1 VEATPSIDVMRW
13 HRLGHLDNPV
23 HLTWA
28 WHRGGETVGSIRV
41 ATGWYNVTL
50 TYRVRNFDGVCE
62 DINQVVSI
70 VWTPCRLGG
79 ERPWFRCPCA
89 QLVTRLYGAGR
100 LFACR
105 QCYGLVYA
113 CQQAIPRDRNLI
125 QARKIRERLGGD
137 ANVLNPLPSKPS
149 GMHWQTYERL
159 RRRHD
164 RARNA
169 SMVGSAAGLRRI
181 AGLL

>member
-1 VEATPSIDVMRW
+1 VMRW
-13 HRLGHLDNPV
+13 HRLGYLENPV

-28 WHRGGETVGSIRV
+28 WDRGGGQSVASIRV

-50 TYRVRNFDGVCE
+50 AYRIDGVCE
-62 DINQVVSI
+62 DLKQFVSI

-79 ERPWFRCPCA
+79 ERPWFRCSCA
-89 QLVTRLYGAGR
+89 RLVTRLYGAGR

-113 CQQAIPRDRNLI
+113 CQQATPRDRNLI

-149 GMHWQTYERL
+149 GMHWNTYERL
-159 RRRHD
+159 KRRHD
-164 RARNA
+164 RACNA
-169 SMVGSAAGLRRI
+169 STVGLAARLQRI
-181 AGLL
+181 VGLL